1 MGFGNREDRDA
12 GGNSGSELYPVRA
25 EDESMTA
32 GNVGRKSLD
41 GFARSPTVHLIAVP
55 RLNRLSTMPGSGC
68 RLNPCGGPGG
78 NSGAEQKLELPTLPP
93 CALPQANCQDDDLED
108 YEEDWDAPDMEE

>member
-1 MGFGNREDRDA
+1 MEN
-12 GGNSGSELYPVRA
+12 
-25 EDESMTA
+25 A

-55 RLNRLSTMPGSGC
+55 RLYRFSMPESGC

-78 NSGAEQKLELPTLPP
+78 NSGAEQNVELPSLPP
-93 CALPQANCQDDDLED
+93 CALPQAHCQDDDLED
-108 YEEDWDAPDMEE
+108 YEEDWDESDLEE